1 MDFEAED
8 LSRRLDAS
16 RARRREM
23 ELEEQQLS
31 WDF

>member
-8 LSRRLDAS
+8 LSRRLKAS

-23 ELEEQQLS
+23 ELEEQQLVLE
-31 WDF
+31 F